1 MVADEKFQIPDDLKA
16 RAWLIENAV
25 KRRCRSLQVKSQEQH
40 IEITGHAGRLEKD
53 EKDALR
59 SLGISHSTYG
69 AKLYTDQYEGIIKS
83 LVKRGF
89 ISSKR

>member
-1 MVADEKFQIPDDLKA
+1 MADEKFQIPDDLKA

-69 AKLYTDQYEGIIKS
+69 AKLYTDQYESVIKS
-83 LVKRGF
+83 LIKRGF